1 MSHVHAA
8 RESLG
13 LLFLKET
20 FSQLALLA
28 AEVHFHKTHLGSR
41 ARVHFQVHI
50 NVHLILHL
58 LIAILHLLI
67 AVSVE
72 VCLDCLQH
80 DSLQQQVSGRLA
92 SYRQTKRSKGAHI
105 NVQ

>member
-1 MSHVHAA
+1 MSHIHAV

-13 LLFLKET
+13 LLFLKES

-28 AEVHFHKTHLGSR
+28 AELHFHKTHLASR
-41 ARVHFQVHI
+41 AHMHFGYTLQF
-50 NVHLILHL
+50 
-58 LIAILHLLI
+58 LI

-80 DSLQQQVSGRLA
+80 DKSLQLQQQLSGRLA
-92 SYRQTKRSKGAHI
+92 SYRQTKRSKEHI
-105 NVQ
+105 